1 MLLLGDQHD
10 LIDQIYYWNQIK
22 PLDAIGLK
30 LVKTLYDEII
40 EEIEYQKREIE
51 NKHARM
57 QADAGSVHSLNTS
70 VSGQSS
76 ITSAPPVANGS
87 GSFTVPGANSP
98 KTSVNMQ
105 QEGGHNNSFMTTPSG
120 KTSISGIK

>member
-1 MLLLGDQHD
+1 M
-10 LIDQIYYWNQIK
+10 IDQIYYWNQIK
-22 PLDAIGLK
+22 PMDAISLK

-70 VSGQSS
+70 VSGHSS
-76 ITSAPPVANGS
+76 FTSARPPENGS
-87 GSFTVPGANSP
+87 GSFTMGGAASP
-98 KTSVNMQ
+98 KTSINMPEQ
-105 QEGGHNNSFMTTPSG
+105 SSHSFMTAPSG
-120 KTSISGIK
+120 KTSISK